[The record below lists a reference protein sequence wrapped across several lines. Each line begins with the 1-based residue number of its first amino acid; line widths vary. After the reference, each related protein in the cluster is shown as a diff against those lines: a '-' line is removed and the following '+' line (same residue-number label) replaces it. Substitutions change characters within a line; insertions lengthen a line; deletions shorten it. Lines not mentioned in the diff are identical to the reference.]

1 MWVCA
6 SVWGVFASLIL
17 SACDR
22 KLTVGAIYQ
31 CTAHM
36 SRCWEIFGLCLSCV
50 AALTD
55 SVRVFIYLFIYLFL
69 YTYDMMLITV
79 PCSGY
84 GNGIGWKWEW
94 SGGGGNGNSLW
105 SGKVRRLCWRVCLP
119 AVNSGK
125 TAKKAARQKQ
135 NSNNNN
141 STEKTTTTTLA
152 AAETPCSHAPYPM
165 GKFGFLSLFFRIFD
179 FVSHLFS
186 LRIENLCKYFLI
198 YWLFHPG
205 RGMEVCQLSWV
216 PA

>member
-1 MWVCA
+1 MCL
-6 SVWGVFASLIL
+6 FASLIL

-36 SRCWEIFGLCLSCV
+36 CVSLLGNIRSVSFMCRGSHWLSPC
-50 AALTD
+50 
-55 SVRVFIYLFIYLFL
+55 FYLFIYLFVFVHL
-69 YTYDMMLITV
+69 WHDVNYCPVQWIWQWDRMEIVMERG
-79 PCSGY
+79 SGR
-84 GNGIGWKWEW
+84 GN
-94 SGGGGNGNSLW
+94 GNGNSLW

-135 NSNNNN
+135 NSNNNTQRRLQQQQPQQQQRHLAHTRRTRWEN
-141 STEKTTTTTLA
+141 S
-152 AAETPCSHAPYPM
+152 
-165 GKFGFLSLFFRIFD
+165 GFFFEFFRIFD

-186 LRIENLCKYFLI
+186 LRIENLCKYFLV
-198 YWLFHPG
+198 YWLFHPFC
-205 RGMEVCQLSWV
+205 GMEVCQLSWD